1 MRRWL
6 YLSILSLLA
15 LMTTGLFHV
24 ALADTSPIGV
34 ALDQRVIDLTHTLD
48 TRVVT
53 RLTDQLDALEQSNGA
68 QVAVLMVPTTEGTSI
83 EDYANRLFR
92 AWKLGRKE
100 FNDGILLVVA
110 KDDRNVRIEVG
121 YGLENTVTDV
131 LAKRIIEERI
141 TPAFR
146 QGDYAGGITDGV
158 NALVSL
164 VEDAGSF
171 KLVEQAS
178 PLGVTAVLLAFV
190 IGAAGGV
197 LVVSRRLRMR
207 YAVMATL
214 VLTLLVGGLT
224 LYQDWPLYPVVFASN
239 MLVSAVLFAALWQF
253 PRLLYGAS
261 ALLVYIVSLLV
272 VNQYNPFDWLDIL
285 VSTAVLLGG
294 GWILSVFMKIAWDK
308 SRIGFFVRL
317 CLTVGVYVA
326 AVLEAGAGLDSWF
339 SAVRTAAIAA
349 LFIFGLSPSD
359 FTSGRGSRRV
369 RFRSRGSASS
379 GGSSSS
385 GSSGGGGS
393 GRGGSSGGGG
403 ASGSW

>member
-1 MRRWL
+1 M
-6 YLSILSLLA
+6 YPSILSLLV
-15 LMTTGLFHV
+15 LMATGLLRV
-24 ALADTSPIGV
+24 ALADASPIGV

-53 RLTDQLDALEQSNGA
+53 RLTDQLAALEQSNGA
-68 QVAVLMVPTTEGTSI
+68 QVAVLLVPTTEGASI
-83 EDYANRLFR
+83 EDYANQVFR

-178 PLGVTAVLLAFV
+178 PLGITAVLLAFV

-214 VLTLLVGGLT
+214 VLTLLVGVLT
-224 LYQDWPLYPVVFASN
+224 LYQDWPLYPLVFASN
-239 MLVSAVLFAALWQF
+239 VLVSAVAFAMLWRF
-253 PRLLYGAS
+253 PRLFYCAL
-261 ALLVYIVSLLV
+261 ALLVYVVSLLV

-285 VSTAVLLGG
+285 ASTAVLLGG
-294 GWILSVFMKIAWDK
+294 GWLLSEFMKIAWDK
-308 SRIGFFVRL
+308 SRTGFFVRL

-326 AVLEAGAGLDSWF
+326 AVLEAGAGPDSWF

-359 FTSGRGSRRV
+359 FTSRSRRV